1 MEFDQD
7 SAHTPQPALDSIA
20 NYVAISSFRKNAGL
34 PRRDFV
40 VSLRLFPMPEILVS
54 LSHVQVE

>member
-20 NYVAISSFRKNAGL
+20 NYVSIFLPEERWSFTAATVIVVLAWL
-34 PRRDFV
+34 PC
-40 VSLRLFPMPEILVS
+40 LL
-54 LSHVQVE
+54 